1 MPDSAPDPLDRNT
14 FERMARTVRY
24 ITEHYQEQPSLDAL
38 AGIAHLSPHHFQR
51 TFTRWAGISPKKF
64 VAHMTLDQAK
74 KSLIRNQ
81 NVLSAALDAGLSG
94 PSRLHDLSITFEAMT
109 PGQMKARGKGLT
121 ITYGVSPSPLG
132 LCIVCAT
139 EIGVCGLAF
148 AWDEEK
154 DETLN
159 KMIGRWPHAD
169 FAQDNDL
176 AKKIT
181 KVIFDNKTHPIA
193 LHAMG
198 TNFQI
203 QVWKALLS
211 IPFGQTATYK
221 IIAENVC
228 TAKASRAV
236 GAANAANPISLL
248 IPCHRV
254 IRESGALAGYAW
266 GEDRKRALLAWESAR
281 AAESGAHHDSF
292 K

>member
-1 MPDSAPDPLDRNT
+1 
-14 FERMARTVRY
+14 
-24 ITEHYQEQPSLDAL
+24 
-38 AGIAHLSPHHFQR
+38 
-51 TFTRWAGISPKKF
+51 
-64 VAHMTLDQAK
+64 MTLDQAK
-74 KSLIRNQ
+74 MSLIRNS

-94 PSRLHDLSITFEAMT
+94 PSRLHDLSVTFEAMT

-121 ITYGVSPSPLG
+121 IKYGASPSPLG

-139 EIGVCGLAF
+139 EKGVCGLAF
-148 AWDEEK
+148 AWPEDK
-154 DETLN
+154 DKTIN
-159 KMIGRWPHAD
+159 KMIGRWPHAA
-169 FAQDNDL
+169 FKQDDDL
-176 AKKIT
+176 AF
-181 KVIFDNKTHPIA
+181 KVTRMIFNDKTHPIA

-198 TNFQI
+198 TNFQV

-254 IRESGALAGYAW
+254 IRESEPSRVMPGAKIASALCWPGSQR
-266 GEDRKRALLAWESAR
+266 EPPKRRHFTTQSNERRTVSIR
-281 AAESGAHHDSF
+281 FDIVIFSR
-292 K
+292 